1 MVTII
6 IEEKITHNTTLLQER
21 IHTPAP
27 NQKSSK
33 PGKSQSRHLK
43 TTSSTIKTIIV
54 VNS

>member
-1 MVTII
+1 M
-6 IEEKITHNTTLLQER
+6 KKRKKSNKTTLLQEK

-33 PGKSQSRHLK
+33 PGKSQSRRLK
-43 TTSSTIKTIIV
+43 SPSSTIKTIIV